1 MNNQILIIEDDAHI
15 SKLVSYNLNKAG
27 FSSISISS
35 FEDLYNIL
43 NSNKIELIVLDIN
56 LPKKDGYQ
64 ICKELK
70 EKHKYKEIPIMM
82 LTARGEEIDR
92 ITGFELGADDYLVK
106 PFSPTELILRIKAIL
121 RRSKTIDIKD
131 NLINFNE
138 IVIDIPKHTVKVNNK
153 EINLTPMEFKLLVVF
168 IKRKDRVQTRSGLLS
183 DVWDMNSEIYTRTVD
198 THIKRLREKLG
209 TAGKYIKTVVGIG
222 YKFSEDED

>member
-1 MNNQILIIEDDAHI
+1 MNNNILIVEDDPSI
-15 SKLVSYNLNKAG
+15 SKLVAYNLNKAE
-27 FSSISISS
+27 FSSISIGSY
-35 FEDLYNIL
+35 EKLYDIL
-43 NSNKIELIVLDIN
+43 NSNKIDLIILDIN

-70 EKHKYKEIPIMM
+70 EKPKYKEIPVIM

-92 ITGFELGADDYLVK
+92 ITGLELGADDYLVK

-121 RRSKTIDIKD
+121 RRSKTFDSKEDI
-131 NLINFNE
+131 ISFNE
-138 IVIDIPKHTVKVNNK
+138 IIIDIAKPTVKIENK
-153 EINLTPMEFKLLVVF
+153 EINLTPMEFKLLVTF
-168 IKRKDRVQTRSGLLS
+168 IKRKDRVQTRAGLLS
-183 DVWDMNSEIYTRTVD
+183 DVWDMNSEVYTRTVD

-209 TAGKYIKTVVGIG
+209 LAGKYIKTVVGIG

>member
-1 MNNQILIIEDDAHI
+1 MNNKILIIEDDAHI
-15 SKLVSYNLNKAG
+15 SKLVAYNLNKAG
-27 FSSISISS
+27 FKSIAIAS
-35 FEDLYNIL
+35 FENLFDVLTNNVIDLI
-43 NSNKIELIVLDIN
+43 ILDIN

-70 EKHKYKEIPIMM
+70 EKPKYKNIPIIM

-121 RRSKTIDIKD
+121 RRSKNIENKDDI
-131 NLINFNE
+131 ISFNE
-138 IVIDIPKHTVKVNNK
+138 IIIDVPKHTVKVENK
-153 EINLTPMEFKLLVVF
+153 EINLTPMEFKLLITF
-168 IKRKDRVQTRSGLLS
+168 IQRKDRVQTRSGLLS

-209 TAGKYIKTVVGIG
+209 FAGKYIKTVVGVG
-222 YKFSEDED
+222 YKFTEDEN